1 MAAIISRTYERFWFV
16 RVLNEDLV
24 AVSRHDEGPIV
35 RGVCEVAQRGHRA
48 VFPDTHVFLF
58 HYCLRQFGGILYRA
72 KIPYCA
78 VRMGICCYGR
88 RPCARNLIRQTW
100 S

>member
-1 MAAIISRTYERFWFV
+1 MSVAAIISRTDERFWFV

-24 AVSRHDEGPIV
+24 AVSRHDEGLIV

-48 VFPDTHVFLF
+48 VFPDTHVFRF
-58 HYCLRQFGGILYRA
+58 DYCLRQFGRLLES
-72 KIPYCA
+72 CA
-78 VRMGICCYGR
+78 ESTLCGLSYPLRLPQNAQR
-88 RPCARNLIRQTW
+88 